1 MGGDTELPN
10 SVVRSIGDKLYEKRK
25 CAALEVEQLVKSL
38 AASGNIKRVGQIIDK
53 LIADFAFSPQAN
65 YRKGGLLCLAAT
77 AVGLANNNQEFLQ
90 KIVPPVLNSF
100 TGNLS
105 SLEAQHRIECS
116 YQAHTTEC
124 ADQDSRVRYYACE
137 ALYNIAKV
145 AREGFMVFFHDVFD
159 ALFRLCADSEA
170 NVQNAAQFLDN
181 LVKVRSAQD

>member
-1 MGGDTELPN
+1 MGGDTEIPN

-38 AASGNIKRVGQIIDK
+38 AATGNTKRVGQIIDK

-100 TGNLS
+100 TGNV
-105 SLEAQHRIECS
+105 EFGGT
-116 YQAHTTEC
+116 AHNCT
-124 ADQDSRVRYYACE
+124 
-137 ALYNIAKV
+137 
-145 AREGFMVFFHDVFD
+145 
-159 ALFRLCADSEA
+159 
-170 NVQNAAQFLDN
+170 
-181 LVKVRSAQD
+181 